1 MRYEKQIR
9 KNEKIEMEL
18 IESRKK
24 LQNLTESY
32 DHLQAVVTSLMHE
45 SRRFSSELGLYS
57 EELCKKA
64 GASND
69 KQTKDLA
76 DYSGPQFLDN
86 KLRW

>member
-64 GASND
+64 KEFSAFLTPPQGRAED
-69 KQTKDLA
+69 RA
-76 DYSGPQFLDN
+76 GPQILH
-86 KLRW
+86 